1 MRCVQRKISSRK
13 MSKKIMY
20 IVEMGEKE
28 VYNMSKLLDEMILFV
43 TKMRLKIIIWGNK
56 NEWAQ
61 IHRKICTKL

>member
-43 TKMRLKIIIWGNK
+43 TKMRL
-56 NEWAQ
+56 EE
-61 IHRKICTKL
+61 LL

>member
-1 MRCVQRKISSRK
+1 

>member
-1 MRCVQRKISSRK
+1 

-43 TKMRLKIIIWGNK
+43 TKMRLKIII
-56 NEWAQ
+56 
-61 IHRKICTKL
+61 